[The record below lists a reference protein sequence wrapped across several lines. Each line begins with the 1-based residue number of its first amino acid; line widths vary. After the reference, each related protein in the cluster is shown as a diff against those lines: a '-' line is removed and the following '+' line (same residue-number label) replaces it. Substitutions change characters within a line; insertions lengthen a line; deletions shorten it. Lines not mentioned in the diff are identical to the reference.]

1 MEETDRQDLSHGQSV
16 PFKTQPVSL
25 WVCLSESTLILPFVC
40 VMNQLNEGGC
50 ASKSGTIFPILRHLK
65 TTPIVLCFSASF
77 CPVGVGGWGSEGVLF
92 LSDLEGNKCGR
103 GTLRGRCSGCAR
115 PCLISNTP
123 GPDWTVPGPSGET
136 PPPWEQLLTKRRE
149 LFWKSEHSPH
159 GREEC
164 LQNSQHKALIHKFQ
178 ALLIPALPV

>member
-1 MEETDRQDLSHGQSV
+1 MASQPPPHLSPPLHTACKCV
-16 PFKTQPVSL
+16 FE
-25 WVCLSESTLILPFVC
+25 CESTLILPFVC

-50 ASKSGTIFPILRHLK
+50 TSKSGTIFPVTHHLK
-65 TTPIVLCFSASF
+65 MTPIVLRFSASF
-77 CPVGVGGWGSEGVLF
+77 CRGGVERLCVCGGGCVVLF

-123 GPDWTVPGPSGET
+123 GSDWTVPGPSGET